1 MVDLTKRRQGWYWC
15 RIIDGGPGEIA
26 LWWRGEW
33 NRVGFTKA
41 YSDDFWFEVGGYL
54 GCSFKKEDLEKSTYD

>member
-1 MVDLTKRRQGWYWC
+1 MVDLTKRKQGWYWC
-15 RIIDGGPGEIA
+15 RMLKDGPGEIA

-41 YSDDFWFEVGGYL
+41 YGDDHWLEIGRFVGDSFE
-54 GCSFKKEDLEKSTYD
+54 KDLFNEP